1 MFRIGILGSENSH
14 AMEFSKIINGINPN
28 FDGEFEDMKVVG
40 TFGYDNA
47 SNQALLDNAG
57 VEFIAD
63 KPEDLLGH
71 VDAVMV
77 TARDGKYHAPFAR
90 PFIEAGMPAFI
101 DKPFTRDPEE
111 AVALAR
117 FARDRKV
124 PLCGGSSL
132 KVCLETKRLA
142 AYAATN
148 RDKIITGS
156 VYAPVDMHND
166 YGDFWFYADHLT
178 EISLATFGWEPKW
191 VEANV
196 NEKGV
201 TALIGYDSYV
211 ITNHFCEHMYDYFGT
226 VVTSSVHTQRISL
239 DTNEAYGNECRIFA
253 GMLRTGKMHGT
264 YEQLVQPVFYMKAL
278 FDSIATGKRV
288 DVLSA
293 VI

>member
-14 AMEFSKIINGINPN
+14 AMEFSKIINGINPH
-28 FDGEFEDMKVVG
+28 FTGEFDDMQVVG

-47 SNQALLDNAG
+47 ANQALVDNAG
-57 VEFIAD
+57 VSFIAD
-63 KPEDLLGH
+63 KPEELLGR

-111 AVALAR
+111 ALALAR
-117 FARDRKV
+117 LARDKNV

-142 AYAATN
+142 AHAAAN
-148 RDKIITGS
+148 RDKIMTGS

-166 YGDFWFYADHLT
+166 YGDFWFYADHLA
-178 EISLATFGWEPKW
+178 EISLATFGWDPKW
-191 VEANV
+191 VEARV

-201 TALIGYDSYV
+201 TALVGYESYT

-239 DTNEAYGNECRIFA
+239 DTDEAYGNECRIFA
-253 GMLRTGKMHGT
+253 GMLRTCKMHGT

-278 FDSIATGKRV
+278 YDSMQTGTRV
-288 DVLSA
+288 EVPTAVL
-293 VI
+293 